1 MTEATKRKKGET
13 KTSNSDALIKR
24 YEEIFENISCFT
36 DSIASADL
44 EIESAKAK
52 VEEAKCVLETAKA
65 DLNVLVSAQEGNRI
79 ALFRYLHPK
88 SGEIMPLFDRM
99 EEADETRHGLN
110 SDEWR
115 RESIGALR
123 LSMPSVKALT
133 DFDVVLVG
141 QLQDLVL
148 ANANAWWE
156 KIPGLTAGASAAI
169 VDRLND
175 FIFDRTSKK

>member
-1 MTEATKRKKGET
+1 MTAAMKRKKVDA
-13 KTSNSDALIKR
+13 KTSNEELLKR
-24 YEEIFENISCFT
+24 YEEIFENITCFT
-36 DSIASADL
+36 DSIEKSDVEIQSAT
-44 EIESAKAK
+44 AK
-52 VEEAKCVLETAKA
+52 VEEAKCQFETAKA
-65 DLNVLVSAQEGNRI
+65 ELSLLLSAQDANRI

-99 EEADETRHGLN
+99 EEADETIHGIN

-115 RESIGALR
+115 RESLGALK

-133 DFDVVLVG
+133 DFDIVLVG

-148 ANANAWWE
+148 ADAQSWWE
-156 KIPGLTAGASAAI
+156 KVPGLTAGSSAAI

-175 FIFDRTSKK
+175 FIFDRTTKK